1 MSCLFAFLAGE
12 RGLEEEG
19 IGAIMVSS
27 GPTVDAKPK
36 PVKGQRPSLAANS
49 ALPTPHSKLRI
60 PHSKR
65 SIPHAN
71 NPHPTPETP
80 SGADARH
87 L

>member
-1 MSCLFAFLAGE
+1 MGCLFAFLAGE

-49 ALPTPHSKLRI
+49 ALPTLNSPFRTH
-60 PHSKR
+60 KR